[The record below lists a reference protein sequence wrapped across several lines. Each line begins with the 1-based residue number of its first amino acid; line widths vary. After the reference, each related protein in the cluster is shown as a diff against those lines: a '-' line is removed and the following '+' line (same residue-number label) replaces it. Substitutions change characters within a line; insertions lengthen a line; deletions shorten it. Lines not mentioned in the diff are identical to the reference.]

1 MAGTEHSIRVHTF
14 IYTTHAMHTEN
25 TCLITASAPGSCCL
39 PALTFS
45 SSFLC
50 FCSPRVGFLALLPRC
65 HCLWERIENGDKK
78 DMLKQTRGR
87 GREESVWALVYMCC
101 GQIWICVLQ
110 AHSAFLYF
118 PPLPCTVLCAL
129 MPWTL
134 SLHYASTSET
144 SWHFLNFVHTDL
156 LLWLRHK
163 GQSCLVK
170 ERWLIIGF
178 SKITF
183 KL

>member
-1 MAGTEHSIRVHTF
+1 
-14 IYTTHAMHTEN
+14 MHTEN

-78 DMLKQTRGR
+78 ICWSRQGEGEERSLCELWFTCVVGR
-87 GREESVWALVYMCC
+87 SEYVYCRPTQHSFTFHHFHALSYV
-101 GQIWICVLQ
+101 
-110 AHSAFLYF
+110 
-118 PPLPCTVLCAL
+118 
-129 MPWTL
+129 PWCPL

-178 SKITF
+178 GKTTF
-183 KL
+183 KLLGEHETWNLMLVSLWC

>member
-25 TCLITASAPGSCCL
+25 TYLITASAPGSCCL

-78 DMLKQTRGR
+78 ICWSRQGEGEGEERSLCELWFTCVVGRSEYVYCRPTQHSFTFHHFHALSYVPWCPELWAYIMLQ
-87 GREESVWALVYMCC
+87 
-101 GQIWICVLQ
+101 
-110 AHSAFLYF
+110 
-118 PPLPCTVLCAL
+118 PLRLL
-129 MPWTL
+129 DISWTL
-134 SLHYASTSET
+134 FTQTCCCDWDTRAKAAWWRKDDSL
-144 SWHFLNFVHTDL
+144 
-156 LLWLRHK
+156 
-163 GQSCLVK
+163 LV
-170 ERWLIIGF
+170 
-178 SKITF
+178 
-183 KL
+183 